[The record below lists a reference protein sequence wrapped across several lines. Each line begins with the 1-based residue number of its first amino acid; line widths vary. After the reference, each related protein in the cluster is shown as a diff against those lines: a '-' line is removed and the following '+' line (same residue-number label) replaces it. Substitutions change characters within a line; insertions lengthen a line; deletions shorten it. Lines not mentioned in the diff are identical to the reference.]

1 MKSVFIFASIL
12 LLKVRADTALV
23 DAVRNNNF
31 PKPAAGSK
39 PLKKAASKKEVSWS
53 NKTTEVRVVKGSSG
67 AATKGAGM
75 VSSSSGWGGSH
86 ATAQGSEGSITNA
99 KFSANRDVTQQAWGK
114 EKDGKKTSTWIDNF
128 GKKESTKGNSKAAH
142 EGEGKSTASSTH
154 NSSSGSAIGTRG
166 SAANSDFKKASDDW
180 RDTFVDNRDGKNKQK
195 SFVQKFANKQI
206 GSTNAKAIGYGD
218 SSANAKTT
226 IKKAANSAEGQAGA
240 QSSTAAKYQGDNWH
254 AA

>member
-1 MKSVFIFASIL
+1 MTAESLDIVYDIPDEEVLEDRHIL
-12 LLKVRADTALV
+12 AVLV
-23 DAVRNNNF
+23 DNEFGVLNRV
-31 PKPAAGSK
+31 AG
-39 PLKKAASKKEVSWS
+39 L
-53 NKTTEVRVVKGSSG
+53 
-67 AATKGAGM
+67 
-75 VSSSSGWGGSH
+75 
-86 ATAQGSEGSITNA
+86 
-99 KFSANRDVTQQAWGK
+99 FSARGYNIVSLTVAEVDAKRALSRITVV
-114 EKDGKKTSTWIDNF
+114 
-128 GKKESTKGNSKAAH
+128 
-142 EGEGKSTASSTH
+142 
-154 NSSSGSAIGTRG
+154 TRG